1 MLIFLSINKYK
12 NVQLALMQ
20 AADRLKPRNGDLSV
34 NGESYESRVQRTE
47 VCPTTQINLTKRS
60 YTPYI

>member
-12 NVQLALMQ
+12 NVQLALTQ

-47 VCPTTQINLTKRS
+47 VCPTTQIKLIKRS
-60 YTPYI
+60 YSP

>member
-1 MLIFLSINKYK
+1 MLILFCIDRYK

-47 VCPTTQINLTKRS
+47 ICPAK
-60 YTPYI
+60 

>member
-12 NVQLALMQ
+12 NVQLALTQ

-34 NGESYESRVQRTE
+34 NGESYESRVQRTKI
-47 VCPTTQINLTKRS
+47 CPAK
-60 YTPYI
+60 